1 MNIKAKS
8 IYQPRKNLGHYKAP
22 ASEAKTQFKV
32 LKRKAVELSMD
43 IVATGGSREDS
54 RMLIEAVRTP
64 AVTYMVGQSYMGDV
78 RMDKIDKAL
87 LGRLI
92 AVSGYN

>member
-1 MNIKAKS
+1 
-8 IYQPRKNLGHYKAP
+8 
-22 ASEAKTQFKV
+22 
-32 LKRKAVELSMD
+32 MD

-54 RMLIEAVRTP
+54 RMLIESVRNP
-64 AVTYMVGQSYMGDV
+64 AVIYTVGQSYMGDV

-92 AVSGYN
+92 AASGYN